1 MKNQHLIDGLSISD
15 KVELLQHLYA
25 DIAGHGTDGDTELAH
40 VNRFEAQVLRN
51 IGGSGT
57 INQVTG
63 LRQFG
68 KGGGGSAPPPATQ
81 QVVQK
86 TTPEYA
92 PEQKEYIR
100 DIFEQSKQ
108 LYEQRGAEGFQ
119 QFPGPQLAPFAPQE
133 QAAFTGIEQLAR
145 GPGPAQDFSL
155 ARQAALG
162 AAAPIGQADISR
174 LMSPYQQNVTDIAQ
188 REAIRQY
195 QMGPA
200 QQLRTQAVAE
210 GGLRGARRAIQEAEG
225 ERNLGQRLTD
235 IQTMGLQSAYDRALA
250 QAASERGRLAGLA
263 QQLPAIGTG
272 AYQQQLAQLGQLGG
286 VGEAQRGM
294 EQQAINLA
302 QQQFQKELMFPEET
316 LATYLRFISGAPQ
329 PVGSYQTSQTFSAPP
344 SMLSQLAGLGV
355 GGASLGK
362 AFNLFSSGGSVGKQA
377 GLSGIVRRNKG
388 GQIVRLNGGS
398 ADPNYQK
405 RLFTG
410 KDIAYENLGGE
421 GTSNYFKRLFTG
433 KDSESENQEGWNVP
447 IPTSQG
453 ILNASQKVF
462 SYSPPGMALEAG
474 KWLLGPSKYA
484 GEMRDFLGIPDEVL
498 NSQYWKDRRDRI
510 EAGLSNDPDA
520 YAKVLADQ
528 EAARIKREGMTPEE
542 EREISGFTGE
552 ETPADIAKMA
562 QAAQQRKAEEAKAMA
577 AAVPKPKPTPPERP
591 AAKPTTKPQTAK
603 EEAKGL
609 LDRLESEDYLA
620 IAAAAFGG
628 IGKPTTGSAL
638 GDIGQALS
646 PAAAAASESL
656 REGRKARRERAA
668 DIREEEKL
676 RLLQAEA
683 ARAEKL
689 TPLEIEKIQAT
700 IALLLAQAEETADP
714 IARRAKVAAFI
725 NKAMD
730 EGKTWE
736 EALAVL
742 GMSVPS
748 IVSGSQSVS
757 EQKPNTYRTK

>member
-1 MKNQHLIDGLSISD
+1 MKNQHLIDGLSITD

-68 KGGGGSAPPPATQ
+68 KGGGGGSAPQPTQ
-81 QVVQK
+81 QVIQK

-119 QFPGPQLAPFAPQE
+119 PFPGPQLAPFAPQE

-145 GPGPAQDFSL
+145 GPGPAEEFSL

-174 LMSPYQQNVTDIAQ
+174 LMSPYQQAVTDIAQ
-188 REAIRQY
+188 REAVRQY

-235 IQTMGLQSAYDRALA
+235 IQTLGLQSAYDKALA
-250 QAASERGRLAGLA
+250 QAASERGRFAGLA
-263 QQLPAIGTG
+263 QQLPAIGIG

-302 QQQFQKELMFPEET
+302 QQQFQRELMFPEET

-329 PVGSYQTSQTFSAPP
+329 PVGSYQTSQTLSAPP
-344 SMLSQLAGLGV
+344 SLLSQLAGLGI

-362 AFNLFSSGGSVGKQA
+362 AFNAFSSGGSVGKHA

-388 GQIVRLNGGS
+388 GQIVRMQSGQSVFDAMGFVDSFSTKSPEEKYAEEQQRREEKNIEE
-398 ADPNYQK
+398 QK
-405 RLFTG
+405 RR
-410 KDIAYENLGGE
+410 AENII
-421 GTSNYFKRLFTG
+421 
-433 KDSESENQEGWNVP
+433 SERRK
-447 IPTSQG
+447 
-453 ILNASQKVF
+453 AS
-462 SYSPPGMALEAG
+462 AE
-474 KWLLGPSKYA
+474 
-484 GEMRDFLGIPDEVL
+484 I
-498 NSQYWKDRRDRI
+498 
-510 EAGLSNDPDA
+510 GLSPEA
-520 YAKVLADQ
+520 YLADV
-528 EAARIKREGMTPEE
+528 ES
-542 EREISGFTGE
+542 SGYDPLGLY
-552 ETPADIAKMA
+552 PADVSLVRKIEEP
-562 QAAQQRKAEEAKAMA
+562 AAAKADMSA
-577 AAVPKPKPTPPERP
+577 AAPKLKPTPPERP
-591 AAKPTTKPQTAK
+591 AAKPEQKPQTAK

-638 GDIGQALS
+638 GDIGQALA
-646 PAAAAASESL
+646 PAAAAATESL

-676 RLLQAEA
+676 RLLQAAEARAAAKAPGEA
-683 ARAEKL
+683 ATEAAKARWY
-689 TPLEIEKIQAT
+689 
-700 IALLLAQAEETADP
+700 LAQAKAAEDKDTQFDLLLKAYIADQGVLTP
-714 IARRAKVAAFI
+714 EQLDFVK
-725 NKAMD
+725 NK
-730 EGKTWE
+730 
-736 EALAVL
+736 VL
-742 GMSVPS
+742 GGAGYTGGSSM
-748 IVSGSQSVS
+748 VSNAKSNADAAPRSS
-757 EQKPNTYRTK
+757 R

>member
-57 INQVTG
+57 VNQVTG

-68 KGGGGSAPPPATQ
+68 KGGGGSAPPQPTQ
-81 QVVQK
+81 QVIQK

-119 QFPGPQLAPFAPQE
+119 PFPGPQLAPFAPQE

-145 GPGPAQDFSL
+145 GPGPAEEFSL

-174 LMSPYQQNVTDIAQ
+174 LMSPYQQAVTDIAQ
-188 REAIRQY
+188 REAVRQY

-210 GGLRGARRAIQEAEG
+210 GGLRGARRAVQEAEG

-235 IQTMGLQSAYDRALA
+235 IQTMGLQSAYDKALA
-250 QAASERGRLAGLA
+250 QAAAERGRLAGLA
-263 QQLPAIGTG
+263 QQLPALGTG

-302 QQQFQKELMFPEET
+302 QEQFQRELMFPEET

-329 PVGSYQTSQTFSAPP
+329 PVGSYQTSQTLSAPP
-344 SMLSQLAGLGV
+344 SRLSQLASLGI

-362 AFNLFSSGGSVGKQA
+362 AFGAFSSGGSVGKHA

-388 GQIVRLNGGS
+388 GQIVRMQSGQSVFDAIVQSRMRPQMDDPLMGIPEGDKIPVPMTYPNPWDIGERVFAGTDAGEFISNLRRQGKRFKEDWLYGPGRSVGLGIADFFSTKSPEQKYAEEQQRREEQIAEEQKRQAEDITYERRKKSAEIGLSPEAYLADVESSGYDPLGLYS
-398 ADPNYQK
+398 ADVSLVRK
-405 RLFTG
+405 
-410 KDIAYENLGGE
+410 
-421 GTSNYFKRLFTG
+421 
-433 KDSESENQEGWNVP
+433 
-447 IPTSQG
+447 
-453 ILNASQKVF
+453 
-462 SYSPPGMALEAG
+462 
-474 KWLLGPSKYA
+474 
-484 GEMRDFLGIPDEVL
+484 
-498 NSQYWKDRRDRI
+498 I
-510 EAGLSNDPDA
+510 EEP
-520 YAKVLADQ
+520 
-528 EAARIKREGMTPEE
+528 AATKTDMSTATPELK
-542 EREISGFTGE
+542 S
-552 ETPADIAKMA
+552 
-562 QAAQQRKAEEAKAMA
+562 
-577 AAVPKPKPTPPERP
+577 TPPERP
-591 AAKPTTKPQTAK
+591 AAKPEQKPQTAK

-620 IAAAAFGG
+620 IAAAALGG

-638 GDIGQALS
+638 GDIGQAIS
-646 PAAAAASESL
+646 PVAAAAAESL
-656 REGRKARRERAA
+656 REGRKARREQAAETRA
-668 DIREEEKL
+668 EKQL
-676 RLLQAEA
+676 ELLQAAE
-683 ARAEKL
+683 ARAAKL
-689 TPLEIEKIQAT
+689 APYEEAKLRDY
-700 IALLLAQAEETADP
+700 ALLLRAQAEETSDP
-714 IARRAKVAAFI
+714 TARQAKLAAGI
-725 NKAMD
+725 KAMIEAGMRPED
-730 EGKTWE
+730 
-736 EALAVL
+736 ALAAL

-748 IVSGSQSVS
+748 KVSNAKSHAASPPG
-757 EQKPNTYRTK
+757 NYR